1 MGMILR
7 IASSRIVGQ
16 GDIVGRSGYFSL
28 NLSANSVMR
37 GRLDARRTLK
47 SLVADLRV
55 DFLLCMLFTYI
66 SLGFSYLVFKIL
78 PFRTSYVWV
87 IVYASC
93 LLTLNNLVTFGMTS
107 LFNLLWDETG
117 NGLLDELINMKGAY
131 TFAMIATFISS
142 VYANTFYLQS
152 YIRARDEKQA
162 LEMALMKEKEIALQ
176 SQLNSLKLQINPH
189 FMFNNFNNLLELI
202 EEDTKLAGKFLS
214 NLSKVYRYIITNLDR
229 NLIPVRDEIKFLES
243 YLYLM
248 QVRHVGG
255 VVTNISLELKE
266 CKGYLPPAVLQ
277 LLVENAIKHN
287 GFSMENPLF
296 IDITLSDDYITVR
309 NLKSPLL
316 SKMESTGLGHKN
328 IIERYSLLCD
338 KKVKIENAENF
349 YSVSLPIIKKTVPM
363 KILILE
369 DEQRNAMRLIR
380 LLNDIDTTFIIEG
393 PLTNIKEAVDFFQSG
408 KTTDLILADIRLT
421 DGLSFEALKYAPA
434 TVPIIFTTAYDEY
447 AVQAFKFNSFDYLL
461 KPLDADELE
470 AAIDK
475 ATKAG
480 KNYADENLR
489 QLFDSLQKN
498 QFRYRE
504 RFLLP
509 YRDGYKTVRVSD
521 INHIETENKTV
532 YLRLNNGTSE
542 VVNMSMDELE
552 QQLNPDCF
560 FRANR
565 QYIIN
570 IEYVLFLSNYFGG
583 KLIVRL
589 KGYPNTKITVSK
601 EKAQRLKEW
610 IDK

>member
-1 MGMILR
+1 
-7 IASSRIVGQ
+7 
-16 GDIVGRSGYFSL
+16 
-28 NLSANSVMR
+28 
-37 GRLDARRTLK
+37 
-47 SLVADLRV
+47 
-55 DFLLCMLFTYI
+55 
-66 SLGFSYLVFKIL
+66 
-78 PFRTSYVWV
+78 
-87 IVYASC
+87 
-93 LLTLNNLVTFGMTS
+93 
-107 LFNLLWDETG
+107 
-117 NGLLDELINMKGAY
+117 
-131 TFAMIATFISS
+131 
-142 VYANTFYLQS
+142 
-152 YIRARDEKQA
+152 
-162 LEMALMKEKEIALQ
+162 
-176 SQLNSLKLQINPH
+176 
-189 FMFNNFNNLLELI
+189 
-202 EEDTKLAGKFLS
+202 
-214 NLSKVYRYIITNLDR
+214 
-229 NLIPVRDEIKFLES
+229 
-243 YLYLM
+243 
-248 QVRHVGG
+248 
-255 VVTNISLELKE
+255 
-266 CKGYLPPAVLQ
+266 
-277 LLVENAIKHN
+277 
-287 GFSMENPLF
+287 
-296 IDITLSDDYITVR
+296 
-309 NLKSPLL
+309 
-316 SKMESTGLGHKN
+316 
-328 IIERYSLLCD
+328 
-338 KKVKIENAENF
+338 
-349 YSVSLPIIKKTVPM
+349 M

-434 TVPIIFTTAYDEY
+434 TVSIIFTTAYDEY
-447 AVQAFKFNSFDYLL
+447 AVQAFKF
-461 KPLDADELE
+461 
-470 AAIDK
+470 
-475 ATKAG
+475 
-480 KNYADENLR
+480 YADENLR

-610 IDK
+610 IDR

>member
-1 MGMILR
+1 MIKENVKIMNWRNGFL
-7 IASSRIVGQ
+7 
-16 GDIVGRSGYFSL
+16 L
-28 NLSANSVMR
+28 
-37 GRLDARRTLK
+37 
-47 SLVADLRV
+47 SLVSYILYLIIWLILDDETANQLPGMATVDYVV

-142 VYANTFYLQS
+142 VYANTFHLQS

-421 DGLSFEALKYAPA
+421 DGLSFKALKYAPA

>member
-1 MGMILR
+1 MIKENVKIMNWRNGFL
-7 IASSRIVGQ
+7 
-16 GDIVGRSGYFSL
+16 L
-28 NLSANSVMR
+28 
-37 GRLDARRTLK
+37 
-47 SLVADLRV
+47 SLVSYILYLIIWLILDDETANQLPGMATVDYVV

-93 LLTLNNLVTFGMTS
+93 LLTLNNLVAFGMTS

-117 NGLLDELINMKGAY
+117 NGLLDELINMKRAY

-202 EEDTKLAGKFLS
+202 EEDTKLTGKFLS

-255 VVTNISLELKE
+255 VVTNISPELKE

-338 KKVKIENAENF
+338 KKVKIE
-349 YSVSLPIIKKTVPM
+349 
-363 KILILE
+363 
-369 DEQRNAMRLIR
+369 
-380 LLNDIDTTFIIEG
+380 G

-434 TVPIIFTTAYDEY
+434 TVSIIFTTAYDEY

-610 IDK
+610 IDR

>member
-1 MGMILR
+1 MIKENVKIMNWRNGFL
-7 IASSRIVGQ
+7 
-16 GDIVGRSGYFSL
+16 L
-28 NLSANSVMR
+28 
-37 GRLDARRTLK
+37 
-47 SLVADLRV
+47 SLVSYILYLIIWLILDDETANQLPGMATVDYVV

-93 LLTLNNLVTFGMTS
+93 LLTLNNLVAFGMTS

-117 NGLLDELINMKGAY
+117 NGLLDELINMKRAY
-131 TFAMIATFISS
+131 TFAMIATFISN

-255 VVTNISLELKE
+255 VVTNISPELKE

-349 YSVSLPIIKKTVPM
+349 YSVSLPIIKK
-363 KILILE
+363 
-369 DEQRNAMRLIR
+369 
-380 LLNDIDTTFIIEG
+380 
-393 PLTNIKEAVDFFQSG
+393 QS
-408 KTTDLILADIRLT
+408 L
-421 DGLSFEALKYAPA
+421 
-434 TVPIIFTTAYDEY
+434 
-447 AVQAFKFNSFDYLL
+447 
-461 KPLDADELE
+461 
-470 AAIDK
+470 
-475 ATKAG
+475 
-480 KNYADENLR
+480 
-489 QLFDSLQKN
+489 
-498 QFRYRE
+498 
-504 RFLLP
+504 
-509 YRDGYKTVRVSD
+509 
-521 INHIETENKTV
+521 
-532 YLRLNNGTSE
+532 
-542 VVNMSMDELE
+542 
-552 QQLNPDCF
+552 
-560 FRANR
+560 
-565 QYIIN
+565 
-570 IEYVLFLSNYFGG
+570 
-583 KLIVRL
+583 
-589 KGYPNTKITVSK
+589 
-601 EKAQRLKEW
+601 
-610 IDK
+610 